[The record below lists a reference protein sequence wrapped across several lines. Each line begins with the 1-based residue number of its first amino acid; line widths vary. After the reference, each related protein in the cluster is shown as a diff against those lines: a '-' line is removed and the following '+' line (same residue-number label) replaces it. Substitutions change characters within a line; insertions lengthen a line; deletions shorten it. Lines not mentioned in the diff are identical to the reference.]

1 MNSLSTVSEE
11 KATMNSLSTVS
22 EEIYSAFCTMR
33 GVLGFLLIINEL
45 RDGEISYIK
54 GKIDLSS
61 VFLLESIFFFK
72 VNSRKV
78 DYFSMFGNVMENK
91 LENIC
96 QCLVML

>member
-22 EEIYSAFCTMR
+22 EGIYGAFCTMR

-61 VFLLESIFFFK
+61 VFLLESIFFLK
-72 VNSRKV
+72 
-78 DYFSMFGNVMENK
+78 
-91 LENIC
+91 
-96 QCLVML
+96 

>member
-61 VFLLESIFFFK
+61 VFLLESFFFLK
-72 VNSRKV
+72 
-78 DYFSMFGNVMENK
+78 
-91 LENIC
+91 
-96 QCLVML
+96 